1 MHPAWL
7 TMESF
12 PCRSLH
18 YSVFLAD
25 IRYNFAMF
33 AFRKPS
39 SLKGL
44 AVWQILFCL
53 TVLSFVLRS
62 TIPSGY
68 MPDSSASRN
77 GTIALTLCSAGG
89 GNATILLDLQGKTK
103 HSSSDEHNAG
113 QHCAFGVVASQGVL
127 PTSVSILPAM
137 TVLSQPL
144 PARQRNLALPPM
156 PAQGPPLGSRAPP
169 SHLG

>member
-1 MHPAWL
+1 
-7 TMESF
+7 
-12 PCRSLH
+12 
-18 YSVFLAD
+18 
-25 IRYNFAMF
+25 MF

-44 AVWQILFCL
+44 AVWQMIFCL

-62 TIPSGY
+62 MIPSGY

-77 GTIALTLCSAGG
+77 GTVALTLCSAGG
-89 GNATILLDLQGKTK
+89 VNATILVDLQGKSK
-103 HSSSDEHNAG
+103 SAPSDDHNAG
-113 QHCAFGVVASQGVL
+113 QECAFGVIASQGL
-127 PTSVSILPAM
+127 MPASVAVLPAM
-137 TVLSQPL
+137 MLLSQPL

-169 SHLG
+169 FHFG